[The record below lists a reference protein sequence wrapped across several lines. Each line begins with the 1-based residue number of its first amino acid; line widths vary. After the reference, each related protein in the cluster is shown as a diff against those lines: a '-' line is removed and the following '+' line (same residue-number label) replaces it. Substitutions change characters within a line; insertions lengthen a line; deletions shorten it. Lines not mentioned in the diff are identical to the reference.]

1 MKVHSP
7 PLRQDMSQ
15 EDVEGWSSFGR
26 IVSVL
31 IRLDFCAA
39 VGAARRAAVAVI
51 DERAVMVGLLSC
63 C

>member
-26 IVSVL
+26 IASVL

-39 VGAARRAAVAVI
+39 VGAARRATAVI
-51 DERAVMVGLLSC
+51 DERVVMVRLLSC